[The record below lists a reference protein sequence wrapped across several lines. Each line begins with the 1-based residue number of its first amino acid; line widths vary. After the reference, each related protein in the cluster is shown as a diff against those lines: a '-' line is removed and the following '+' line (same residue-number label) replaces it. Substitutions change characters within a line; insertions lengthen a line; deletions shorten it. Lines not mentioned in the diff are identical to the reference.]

1 MQQEA
6 GYFHGT
12 VVQMSPGYKKNLFIV
27 FPLFLLVL
35 STGLVVLDRIS
46 QQITVTLSVW
56 CKNASIVA
64 LIAIILDN
72 HSICL

>member
-46 QQITVTLSVW
+46 QQITLSVW
-56 CKNASIVA
+56 YKNASIVA